1 MTEPVFFATPEA
13 LREWFAAQADTAD
26 ELWVAMPKKASGLPG
41 ITWSQAVDEA
51 LCVGWID
58 SVSRPVDE
66 HSRMQR
72 FTPRRPRSIW
82 SAVNVAKVAQL
93 TAEGRMRPAGIAA
106 FERRTEARTGV
117 YSFEQQDLALDAESE
132 ARLRAEPVAWEFWER
147 QPPSYRKPA
156 TWWVV
161 SAKRPETREK
171 RLAQL
176 IADSAE
182 GLRVKHL
189 RRP

>member
-1 MTEPVFFATPEA
+1 
-13 LREWFAAQADTAD
+13 
-26 ELWVAMPKKASGLPG
+26 
-41 ITWSQAVDEA
+41 
-51 LCVGWID
+51 
-58 SVSRPVDE
+58 
-66 HSRMQR
+66 QR

-132 ARLRAEPVAWEFWER
+132 ARLRADPVAWEFWER

-161 SAKRPETREK
+161 SAKRPETRAK

-182 GLRVKHL
+182 GMRVKHL